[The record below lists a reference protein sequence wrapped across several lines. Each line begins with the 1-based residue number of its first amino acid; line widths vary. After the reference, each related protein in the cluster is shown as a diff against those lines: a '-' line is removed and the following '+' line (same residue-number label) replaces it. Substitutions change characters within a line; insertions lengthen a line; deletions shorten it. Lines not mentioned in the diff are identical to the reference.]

1 MQMDPTFQHPSIQLF
16 IMGSKPPEGNIEN
29 TGKGS
34 DQKSDKVETSKE
46 ENDIDGRSTEEEK
59 VSDSVSDVVEEGC
72 ELVKKAQNEKLSD
85 FEARRVGSMAA
96 RLLRDVK
103 ID

>member
-29 TGKGS
+29 TEKGS